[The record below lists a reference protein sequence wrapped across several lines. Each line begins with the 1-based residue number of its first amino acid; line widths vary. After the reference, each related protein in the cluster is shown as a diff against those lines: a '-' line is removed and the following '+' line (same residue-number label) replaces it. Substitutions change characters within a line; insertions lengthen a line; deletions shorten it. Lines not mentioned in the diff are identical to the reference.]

1 MSSIHVEE
9 MSHFVDVQSDNV
21 DTGFD
26 FFYTH
31 VKQSL
36 SVLIV
41 ALDVLPVISINI
53 IILVVILWIL
63 HLDLEP
69 DCLVTPPG
77 GRIVQTQPVVS
88 VFLHDTVK
96 PET

>member
-26 FFYTH
+26 FFNTH

-41 ALDVLPVISINI
+41 ALTMVLSFMRFGSVHISPWPLLGNA
-53 IILVVILWIL
+53 
-63 HLDLEP
+63 
-69 DCLVTPPG
+69 
-77 GRIVQTQPVVS
+77 
-88 VFLHDTVK
+88 
-96 PET
+96 